1 MSEDKL
7 FEKYG
12 KEVARGTILFKEGD
26 SGDEMFIIKSGKVRI
41 FKKIGDVDKTLAILG
56 PGEFFG
62 EMAIIDGKPRSAYA
76 ETIEECK
83 LLIINSETFDTML
96 RSNPEIAVRMIKKL
110 SQRLRETNKEIES
123 LLIKDKN
130 RKVVHI
136 LKSRGEERGEPIAG
150 GLKIPVTLEEIA
162 SLSGLEISE
171 VHEVIDKLKKA
182 RLVSTGEGYFVV
194 QDLKKLDKF
203 LEFLAMKEEFGE
215 M

>member
-1 MSEDKL
+1 MGEDKL

-12 KEVARGTILFKEGD
+12 REIPQGTLIFKDGD
-26 SGDEMFIIKSGKVRI
+26 RGDEMFIIKSGRVRI
-41 FKKIGDVDKTLAILG
+41 FKKIVDADKTFAVLG

-62 EMAIIDGKPRSAYA
+62 EMAIIEGKPRSASA
-76 ETIEECK
+76 EAVEDCR
-83 LLIINSETFDTML
+83 LLVISSETFDTML

-110 SQRLRETNKEIES
+110 SQRLRETNKQIEN

-136 LKSRGEERGEPIAG
+136 LKSRGEERGEAITG
-150 GLKIPVTLEEIA
+150 GLKIPVTVEEIA
-162 SLSGLEISE
+162 SQTGLEVGE
-171 VHEVIDKLKKA
+171 VKEVIDKLKKA
-182 RLVSTGEGYFVV
+182 RLISEGDGYFVV
-194 QDLKKLDKF
+194 QELRKLDKF